1 MEVNQFNSIQIKS
14 FGRKFCTWFAIRPLE
29 LMRATGKQQLIFR
42 DYISRSLLLAP
53 LSSVQTQC
61 FFFGIEFNE
70 YYNDHISFPVFARF
84 ECIFM
89 QKMWWTI
96 FARQYF
102 SSCQFQKKTHELNP
116 ERNSIDVI
124 FFNIKCITIPWNVYN
139 ILQIIDIK
147 LSIKLLF
154 QSIMWKSFGNSLK
167 LVSISPHFITNR
179 KLHFHQ
185 AKKKTE
191 FKKSAFVFY
200 VDRIFFFVYVS
211 VLKHFH
217 WWALPCPIDSRSLW
231 FLKTDINM
239 SVYSVNVKREWAVVV
254 TERECVLRFHIS
266 IPKRE
271 QKWSENYSIKQKSV

>member
-1 MEVNQFNSIQIKS
+1 MEVNQINSIQFKS
-14 FGRKFCTWFAIRPLE
+14 NQIIRSQILYVIRYSPSGIDASNWK
-29 LMRATGKQQLIFR
+29 ATTDFPRLHLSFSLARPTLIC
-42 DYISRSLLLAP
+42 SNSM
-53 LSSVQTQC
+53 

-185 AKKKTE
+185 AKKN
-191 FKKSAFVFY
+191 
-200 VDRIFFFVYVS
+200 RI
-211 VLKHFH
+211 
-217 WWALPCPIDSRSLW
+217 
-231 FLKTDINM
+231 
-239 SVYSVNVKREWAVVV
+239 
-254 TERECVLRFHIS
+254 
-266 IPKRE
+266 
-271 QKWSENYSIKQKSV
+271 